1 LVEGF
6 PKGGV
11 AIMKEIRSRVPLLI
25 LILAV
30 AIFSLVGCAAKEKE
44 PVKPVSVM
52 DNPEHHYNNGIKF
65 LDKGEYDNALA
76 EFERAKALDPK
87 YGKAYMGI
95 GLVKAFKGDF
105 DAAFDAMKKAKD
117 LDGVYAHVGMIRL
130 YSMQRG
136 EGWLGKAEE
145 EFEASKK
152 KDAESSEL
160 YFYMGK
166 AYKVGFEFDKAAAAF
181 KKVLDLNKEFVG
193 EANQEWSL
201 VQKIQRAAPGTKIGK
216 QIALIDK
223 ITRGDVAALFIEEL
237 NLEKLFKERKTK
249 EYDAS
254 FKPPEGTAFTADA
267 VTKAPPA
274 MDIANHPLK
283 ADIDAVVALGIRGLE
298 PFPDHTFAPGM
309 LISNANY
316 AMMLEDILIRV
327 TGDDKL
333 ATKFIGAVS
342 PFPDVRSDHYAFNA
356 IMVCTTRGIMEVK
369 LDGYFGL
376 EDPVSGAD
384 ALLVIRRMKDEL
396 KY

>member
-1 LVEGF
+1 
-6 PKGGV
+6 
-11 AIMKEIRSRVPLLI
+11 MKEIGGRVPLLI
-25 LILAV
+25 LLLAV
-30 AIFSLVGCAAKEKE
+30 AVFGLVGCAAIEKE

-52 DNPEHHYNNGIKF
+52 DDPEHHYGNGIKF
-65 LDKGEYDNALA
+65 LDRGEYDNALA

-87 YGKAYMGI
+87 YGKAYMGV
-95 GLVKAFKGDF
+95 GLVRAFEGDF

-117 LDGVYAHVGMIRL
+117 LDGVCAHVGMIRL

-136 EGWLGKAEE
+136 KGWFEKAEE
-145 EFEASKK
+145 EFEAGKK
-152 KDAESSEL
+152 KNAESSEL

-166 AYKVGFEFDKAAAAF
+166 TYKVGFEFDKAAAAF
-181 KKVLDLNKEFVG
+181 KKVLDLNKDFVG
-193 EANQEWSL
+193 EANQEWTL

-223 ITRGDVAALFIEEL
+223 ITRADVAALFIEEL

-254 FKPPEGTAFTADA
+254 FKPPEGTALAADE
-267 VTKAPPA
+267 VTKTPAA
-274 MDIANHPLK
+274 MDIANSPLK
-283 ADIDAVVALGIRGLE
+283 ADIDAVIALGIRGLE

-309 LISNANY
+309 VVSRANY
-316 AMMLEDILIRV
+316 AMMCEDILIRAS
-327 TGDDKL
+327 GDDEL
-333 ATKFIGAVS
+333 ATQFIGDTS
-342 PFPDVRSDHYAFNA
+342 PFPDVRPDHYAFNG
-356 IMVCTTRGIMEVK
+356 IMVCTTRGIMEAK

-376 EDPVSGAD
+376 EDSVSGAD